1 MMTTMA
7 VYTAQSPEHMY
18 FICKLVE
25 GRTVTIPRT
34 EAQVG
39 GLGWID
45 RV

>member
-25 GRTVTIPRT
+25 NCSYS
-34 EAQVG
+34 
-39 GLGWID
+39 
-45 RV
+45 